1 MSAGLQQ
8 QEEEWPGYDK
18 FSAVQSL
25 LDRNQLLIEEINTNH
40 GQRSQEALGRNVAL
54 INELNDNCMKIV
66 ALYKELSDVFVSPE
80 EAAAA
85 AAAAGQGGAA
95 AAQAGMAA
103 AGHGAP
109 AR

>member
-1 MSAGLQQ
+1 MSAGLQ

-40 GQRSQEALGRNVAL
+40 QQRSQEALGRNVAL
-54 INELNDNCMKIV
+54 INELNDNCVKIV

-85 AAAAGQGGAA
+85 AAGQAGAA
-95 AAQAGMAA
+95 AGQAGMAA

-109 AR
+109 SR